1 VTDVSRLGGA
11 RVLLV
16 EDNLSV
22 RRAMCSLLEIE
33 GYHVTPIGTLTE
45 AVAHVQKGNQVDLL
59 ITDYHLADGETGT
72 QVIATLREVLGV
84 PLRALLTTGDTSEA
98 IKQLPSD
105 PHFRITSKPIN
116 AEKLLSLLRALLAG

>member
-1 VTDVSRLGGA
+1 
-11 RVLLV
+11 
-16 EDNLSV
+16 
-22 RRAMCSLLEIE
+22 
-33 GYHVTPIGTLTE
+33 
-45 AVAHVQKGNQVDLL
+45 
-59 ITDYHLADGETGT
+59 
-72 QVIATLREVLGV
+72 VIATLREVLGV